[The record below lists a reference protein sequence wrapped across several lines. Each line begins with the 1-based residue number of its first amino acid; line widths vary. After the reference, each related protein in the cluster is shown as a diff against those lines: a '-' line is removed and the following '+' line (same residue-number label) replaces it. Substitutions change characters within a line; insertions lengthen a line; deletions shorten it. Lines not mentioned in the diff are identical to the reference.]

1 MDVSPDLPDTA
12 EIQEL
17 RAYKARIEAEKAK
30 LAQEAI
36 ERVNQKAIRSE
47 RRKSRENLKPL
58 PQSSGLSFGLE
69 EGFDADEEV
78 NPNSGVPFGS
88 LVPIDDA
95 IAVDTTPQTRQQVSE
110 RAVGFLG
117 NVITSVAEQT
127 GFGVDAP
134 AQGQI
139 ARAIVQGSLNEEARR
154 TSTGTANTG
163 TPTPKKTRGKGK
175 KNKRNPD
182 DPDYDPETD
191 GENSAKKSKTPKTPP
206 DPLTQRL
213 SQIRGLMVSKHE
225 RLKKM
230 IDDENTRGKTYHK
243 VRKSYITTAK
253 EQKSQEMKETHDQL
267 ISMLNNPVPGKDNNF
282 KVHMELASIQWS
294 YDNEKPSKKNY
305 LRDSEGKRIALPES
319 EWADS
324 TKPEYQF
331 DGYKD
336 TIIHT
341 DALHEF
347 CNFLRATADFLDTK
361 NVRADVLKQEVKDL
375 NAEYKIKMAQKVRQ
389 DEEKW
394 TRSYGF
400 KLDSDSDEDA

>member
-12 EIQEL
+12 ELEEL
-17 RAYKARIEAEKAK
+17 RAYKAQVEANRAK

-36 ERVNQKAIRSE
+36 ERANQKAIRSE

-110 RAVGFLG
+110 RVVGFLG
-117 NVITSVAEQT
+117 NVITDVARQS
-127 GFGVDAP
+127 GAMLDAP
-134 AQGQI
+134 AHGQI
-139 ARAIVQGSLNEEARR
+139 AGAIVRGNLNEEARR
-154 TSTGTANTG
+154 ASTGTA
-163 TPTPKKTRGKGK
+163 TPTPPKKTRGKGK
-175 KNKRNPD
+175 KRGPN

-191 GENSAKKSKTPKTPP
+191 GENSAKKNKTPKTPP

-225 RLKKM
+225 RLKKI
-230 IDDENTRGKTYHK
+230 IDDENKRGKTYNK
-243 VRKSYITTAK
+243 VRQSYIKTAK

-267 ISMLNNPVPGKDNNF
+267 LSMLNSPVPGKDDF
-282 KVHMELASIQWS
+282 KVHMELASIKWN

-305 LRDSEGKRIALPES
+305 LKDSEGKRIPLPES
-319 EWADS
+319 EWDDS

-336 TIIHT
+336 TIIYT

-361 NVRADVLKQEVKDL
+361 NVKADVLKQEVKDL

-394 TRSYGF
+394 TLSYGF